1 MTGLGALA
9 NSSASVPSSARDD
22 GFKSIAAANKDQRS
36 DSWSDGAVN
45 CWSVLHDVGS
55 CLESAM
61 TSGSPSGYALDAASA
76 HISLSIPP
84 PPLSVACHLPYDRL
98 QPVSIPSSEEYEEM
112 KLAAIALPPLYQR
125 SAQEINVKLT
135 RIRERLVQ
143 YSQSYSMHNAT
154 GSSSGSGS
162 GSAGNGG
169 GMDYDAPTSTG
180 APDAPGADGDDRKP
194 AATTTTATA
203 ATVTAERAKKAGPA
217 VPGLKLP
224 SLQSP
229 EELSSSALSP
239 APSHL
244 PPAFNKAF
252 LVRMIHKYSV
262 NTGNR

>member
-9 NSSASVPSSARDD
+9 NSSAAVPSSARDD
-22 GFKSIAAANKDQRS
+22 GFKSIAAASKDLRS

-112 KLAAIALPPLYQR
+112 KFAAIALPPLYQR

-154 GSSSGSGS
+154 GSGHNSS
-162 GSAGNGG
+162 GSAGNGV

-180 APDAPGADGDDRKP
+180 ASDAPDADDDDRKP
-194 AATTTTATA
+194 AATTATA
-203 ATVTAERAKKAGPA
+203 VTVTAERAKRSGPA

-252 LVRMIHKYSV
+252 LVRMIHKYSI
-262 NTGNR
+262 NTGK